1 MITSEPDSP
10 RSTEIIKVTTE
21 TLLKAIQKSGSPETL
36 NVLLKIT
43 SETSKP

>member
-1 MITSEPDSP
+1 MITAEPDSP
-10 RSTEIIKVTTE
+10 RSTEIIKVTAE
-21 TLLKAIQKSGSPETL
+21 TSLNAIQKSGSQETL